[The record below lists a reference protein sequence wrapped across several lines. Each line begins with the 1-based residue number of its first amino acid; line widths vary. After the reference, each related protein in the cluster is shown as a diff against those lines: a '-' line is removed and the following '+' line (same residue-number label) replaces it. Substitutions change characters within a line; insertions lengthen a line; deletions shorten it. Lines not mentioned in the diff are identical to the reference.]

1 MVHRH
6 LNRTVKHRASLLRN
20 LVTNVLEH
28 ESIITTHAKAKE
40 AQTAVER
47 LITKAIKAGPTP
59 NNEKKQRLMND
70 IYKPQVIL
78 PKLLGEIST
87 RYKSFT
93 GGYTRVLKLENRVG
107 DNAPQS
113 ILELVGGPR
122 DMRMA
127 LTARIVARLEC
138 QGADLDPRT
147 KLNVEK
153 ICRDDESTRR
163 FKEEVEFM
171 KNEFYTDEKLES
183 LPPLPKYE
191 PKKKAPL
198 ELRPNPLNKKQA

>member
-47 LITKAIKAGPTP
+47 LITKAKKAGPSP
-59 NNEKKQRLMND
+59 DNECKQRLMND
-70 IYKPQVIL
+70 LYKPDVVL
-78 PKLLGEIST
+78 PKLLHEIAG
-87 RYKSFT
+87 RYKDFS
-93 GGYTRVLKLENRVG
+93 GGYTRILKLENRVG

-113 ILELVGGPR
+113 ILELVGGRR

-127 LTARIVARLEC
+127 LTARVVARLER
-138 QGADLDPRT
+138 QGVELDERT
-147 KLNVEK
+147 KTNVDK
-153 ICRDDESTRR
+153 ICRDKASTLR

-171 KNEFYTDEKLES
+171 KNEFYSDEQLRD
-183 LPPLPKYE
+183 LPPVPKYE

-198 ELRPNPLNKKQA
+198 DFRPNPLSENN